1 MFDITISG
9 RIKQKKKVEQ
19 FVRDCLHHYFGNR
32 IKRRVDI
39 DIDMVRELDQGQ
51 VAGYCHGDKD
61 QVNIELAR
69 HWSKDTRSNRIR
81 HEYTLED
88 LVCTLAH
95 EVVHAKQFIRGEIT
109 QRNNKWKHKNYQ
121 FDCARTNYYNQP
133 WEIEAYKSED
143 MLVELYWNKVWENEE
158 A

>member
-39 DIDMVRELDQGQ
+39 DIDMVRELEDGQ

-69 HWSKDTRSNRIR
+69 HWSKDTRSNRI
-81 HEYTLED
+81 
-88 LVCTLAH
+88 
-95 EVVHAKQFIRGEIT
+95 
-109 QRNNKWKHKNYQ
+109 
-121 FDCARTNYYNQP
+121 NYYNQP